1 MRRFAFATWL
11 MLVAAVR
18 PVSAD
23 GAPPGIVGA
32 YAAALVDFNPR
43 LPSASGRSLAARV
56 LVEADKAHVDA
67 RLVVALVAIES
78 SWRPS
83 AISRAGAVGLGQL
96 MPGTAA
102 ALGVDPSDAQ
112 ANLAGTVRHLARLLR
127 RYAAYERR
135 SRYALALGAYNAGE
149 GAVARYGGLPPYA
162 ETRAYVRA
170 VIGLWRRL
178 AGARD

>member
-1 MRRFAFATWL
+1 MRRLALVVWL
-11 MLVAAVR
+11 VLVAAVR
-18 PVSAD
+18 PLVAD
-23 GAPPGIVGA
+23 GAPSGMVGE
-32 YAAALVDFNPR
+32 YAAVLIRFNPR
-43 LPSASGRSLAARV
+43 LPSASGRSLAGRV
-56 LVEADKAHVDA
+56 LVEADKAHIDA

-78 SWRPS
+78 SWRPA

-102 ALGVDPSDAQ
+102 ALGVDPTDAQ
-112 ANLAGTVRHLARLLR
+112 ANLAGTIRHLGRLLR
-127 RYAAYERR
+127 LYATYEPR

-149 GAVARYGGLPPYA
+149 GAVARFGGLPPYA

-178 AGARD
+178 AGAGD